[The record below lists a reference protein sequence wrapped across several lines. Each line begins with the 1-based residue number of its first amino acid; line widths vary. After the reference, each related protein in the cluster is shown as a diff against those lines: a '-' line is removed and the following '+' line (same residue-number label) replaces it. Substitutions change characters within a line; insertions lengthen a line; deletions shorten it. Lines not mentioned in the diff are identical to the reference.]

1 MDKHFFIDPTVDIL
15 PAKDDQ
21 IFKSLLTR
29 SEPESKIVLM
39 DLIGSIIG
47 RKVTDVV
54 IKNNEPAT
62 MDITQ
67 KQERLD
73 INCEIDSKE
82 IINIEMQA
90 SNTKEFPK
98 SDHKNVKNKS
108 VYYGCDLF
116 SSQSI
121 KGKTYADLVKTYQI
135 TFIAY
140 TIFPDITGYRND
152 FMLRTVN
159 GDILTDEL
167 SIIFIELSK
176 LKEVLKKPVEEMTSL
191 EMWSIFF
198 ECADNPIYRNVVN
211 EIIRIKEEI
220 QMASTLLQS
229 ISQDD
234 YERARFLSKR
244 KFENDLESD
253 RNTAIKIAM
262 YEVAK
267 NLIRMGLSN
276 NKILEATNSI
286 ISEIEIETLRGEIAK
301 RNKNY

>member
-1 MDKHFFIDPTVDIL
+1 MNNQFFIDPTVELL

-29 SEPESKIVLM
+29 NEPESKIVLM

-62 MDITQ
+62 MDISQ

-73 INCEIDSKE
+73 LNCAIDGKE
-82 IINIEMQA
+82 IVDIEMQA
-90 SNTKEFPK
+90 SNAKEYVK

-108 VYYGCDLF
+108 AYYGCHLL

-121 KGKTYADLVKTYQI
+121 KGKSYADLVKTYQI

-140 TIFPDITGYRND
+140 TIFPNISDYRSD
-152 FMLRTVN
+152 FMLRTAN
-159 GDILTDEL
+159 GDILTEEL
-167 SIIFIELSK
+167 AFIFIELSK
-176 LKEVLKKPVEEMTSL
+176 LKKILEKPVEEMTSL

-198 ECADNPIYRNVVN
+198 ECVDDPKYRSVINK
-211 EIIRIKEEI
+211 IIKVKEEI

-234 YERARFLSKR
+234 YEKARFLSKK

-253 RNTAIKIAM
+253 RNTAIKTAL

-267 NLIRMGLSN
+267 NMLNRGTPFQHIMEDTGLSE
-276 NKILEATNSI
+276 K
-286 ISEIEIETLRGEIAK
+286 EIKKLKSDG
-301 RNKNY
+301 